1 MTTIAPITT
10 EDRAEWD
17 DLWSGYL
24 SFYEE
29 ALDPATTDATFER
42 LIDADSGVHGA
53 LARDESGTAVGI
65 VHWLTHP
72 STWATTDY
80 CYLEDLFVA
89 PGVRGGGVGR
99 ALIAHVRAWA
109 EQQGAAKVY
118 WLTAETNT
126 TARGLYDRL
135 ATRSGMIHYEIDLET
150 RTEA

>member
-1 MTTIAPITT
+1 MA
-10 EDRAEWD
+10 R
-17 DLWSGYL
+17 S
-24 SFYEE
+24 
-29 ALDPATTDATFER
+29 PATRA
-42 LIDADSGVHGA
+42 APQWGS
-53 LARDESGTAVGI
+53 STAV
-65 VHWLTHP
+65 THP